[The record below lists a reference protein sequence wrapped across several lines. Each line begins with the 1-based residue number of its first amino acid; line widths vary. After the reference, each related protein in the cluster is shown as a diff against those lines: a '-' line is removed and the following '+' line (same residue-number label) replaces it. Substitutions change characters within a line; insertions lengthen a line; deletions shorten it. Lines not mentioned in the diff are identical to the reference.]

1 MAVLKLTGLEAMTRK
16 TTKVKQAKSYPTAS
30 VLYCTYANLPESLS
44 SNALIFTTDTA
55 ELFVGTG
62 TGIQKLKLGSE
73 EDLDPRIYLKIAE
86 AKDIYQTKLQAEAVA
101 NEIMGLL
108 TQLNEGVYSK
118 EEIDKFITED
128 IDLDGVIDKLNTYTV
143 DKINEILETK
153 AMSTDV
159 YTREQ
164 ANEKLSN
171 LKEELQGLISTLSS
185 HVDTVQAALE
195 TADTDNKTELQNNIN
210 NLQVTLAA
218 ADLSNKIALETL
230 VSNTKQELEGKISE
244 VETSV
249 TNLSAT
255 HAQDVEKLSG
265 DISAN
270 TVAIES
276 LQTTVTTANSELNN
290 KISAVD
296 TSLQALVTKHEQ
308 DIQTV
313 SSQASEALALRAQDL
328 EGTINTAKADV
339 ESQLLEAKE
348 ALEASITETNNKLTT
363 LQSNTYTKD
372 EVNELIN
379 SAIADVLEAITGQL
393 SS

>member
-30 VLYCTYANLPESLS
+30 VLYCTYANLPDSLS

-164 ANEKLSN
+164 ANEKLSS

-185 HVDTVQAALE
+185 HVDTVQTALE

-210 NLQVTLAA
+210 SLQVTLAA
-218 ADLSNKIALETL
+218 ADLANKVALETL
-230 VSNTKQELEGKISE
+230 VGNTKKELDDKIST
-244 VETSV
+244 VGNTV
-249 TNLSAT
+249 ADLSTT
-255 HAQDVEKLSG
+255 HSQDVETLSG
-265 DISAN
+265 DISVNA
-270 TVAIES
+270 TAIES
-276 LQTTVTTANSELNN
+276 LQTAVTTADTALDN

-296 TSLQALVTKHEQ
+296 TAVQTLATKHEQ
-308 DIQTV
+308 DIQNV
-313 SSQASEALALRAQDL
+313 SEQVSADLVLKAQDL
-328 EGTINTAKADV
+328 EGTINTVKADV
-339 ESQLLEAKE
+339 ESQLFETKE
-348 ALEASITETNNKLTT
+348 ALEASISETNSKLTT
-363 LQSNTYTKD
+363 LQSNIYTKD
-372 EVNELIN
+372 EVNELVN
-379 SAIADVLEAITGQL
+379 AAVADVLEAITRQL
-393 SS
+393 SN